1 MAIKGKVEYKTA
13 HERAVLVISGLL
25 GLVLLGLDQLTKVWA
40 EQVLVVKGPI
50 EIIPDFFSLTFVT
63 NKGAAWG
70 IFHGYTGFLLIVAV
84 AVLVAGLFYYRKLTE
99 GYVERYYFLA
109 VIFSG
114 IIGNAIDRL
123 WRGEVVDFL
132 DFTFGSYRYPTFNIA
147 DCAICCGA
155 ALYILS
161 CLLRPAA
168 GKEASRDESGN

>member
-40 EQVLVVKGPI
+40 EQVLAVKGPI

-70 IFHGYTGFLLIVAV
+70 IFHGHTGFLLIVAV

-99 GYVERYYFLA
+99 GFWGNEESVERLPR
-109 VIFSG
+109 SG
-114 IIGNAIDRL
+114 G
-123 WRGEVVDFL
+123 
-132 DFTFGSYRYPTFNIA
+132 
-147 DCAICCGA
+147 
-155 ALYILS
+155 
-161 CLLRPAA
+161 
-168 GKEASRDESGN
+168 

>member
-1 MAIKGKVEYKTA
+1 MTVKGKVEFKTA
-13 HERAVLVISGLL
+13 PERAVLVISGVL
-25 GLVLLGLDQLTKVWA
+25 GLLLLALDQLTKIWA
-40 EQVLVVKGPI
+40 EQSLALNGPV
-50 EIIPDFFSLTFVT
+50 EVIPDFFSLTYVT

-70 IFHGYTGFLLIVAV
+70 IFHGHTEFLLIVAV
-84 AVLVAGLFYYRKLTE
+84 LVLVGGVIYFRKLTE

-155 ALYILS
+155 ALYMLS
-161 CLLRPAA
+161 CLLRPS
-168 GKEASRDESGN
+168 GDKKVSEDESVE

>member
-1 MAIKGKVEYKTA
+1 MKTRGKVEFKTA

-25 GLVLLGLDQLTKVWA
+25 GLLLLALDQLTKVWA
-40 EQVLVVKGPI
+40 EQVLSVKGPVV
-50 EIIPDFFSLTFVT
+50 IIPDFFSLTFVT

-70 IFHGYTGFLLIVAV
+70 IFHGHTGFLLLVAL
-84 AVLVAGLFYYRKLTE
+84 AVLIAGVIYYRRLTE

-109 VIFSG
+109 VIYSG

-155 ALYILS
+155 VLYILS
-161 CLLRPAA
+161 CLLRPSASKKAA
-168 GKEASRDESGN
+168 GEDPVE

>member
-40 EQVLVVKGPI
+40 EQVLAVKGPI

-70 IFHGYTGFLLIVAV
+70 IFHGHTGFLLIVAV

-114 IIGNAIDRL
+114 IIGNASDRFWQL
-123 WRGEVVDFL
+123 PLSDVQYSGLCDLLRSCSIYTFL
-132 DFTFGSYRYPTFNIA
+132 SVKA
-147 DCAICCGA
+147 CCGQR
-155 ALYILS
+155 S
-161 CLLRPAA
+161 VA
-168 GKEASRDESGN
+168 G